1 MCAACTGNGICNIT
15 VKNNNV
21 KNVKDVL
28 CVNIVVENNNVKEV
42 EYVNIID

>member
-28 CVNIVVENNNVKEV
+28 CVNMIVENMNLKGV
-42 EYVNIID
+42 EYANIIV